1 MGKFT
6 SFFSK
11 NSFKRNLTF
20 LIVEGVLIVAVISS
34 GFVALGSIGAI
45 KTTTTPKSL
54 SVSNSRVASPPE
66 EAISLTEYSIPP
78 FIQSEEMWGA
88 SRQNPRANDEYEIP
102 VGVTYDKD
110 DFLPK
115 TAEPAPVLDTWIRRG
130 LSNEEELM
138 FTSLQGLVN
147 SRQPRIYTS
156 PADPKE
162 TGTAWQN
169 ILNIKF
175 NKPGD
180 PYELIN
186 KYKDEIR
193 GWIVYDDSNITVID
207 TANLA
212 CTMASVERGVAISPK
227 LLDKVAKFNLPIIA
241 DLRGEFNDKWEI
253 YEWMFDNYASRT
265 SDKAIIGI
273 NPNGVYGFVR
283 DYAMAVKACII
294 WLDPVMAEDCV
305 QMDKYMKRMV
315 QDGATYLGWWP
326 QEQEGVMYAADFG
339 VVTLAADW
347 SQNLSYFSG
356 SRTKP
361 LKQKDGFVPL
371 TDAQIKAPK
380 VYVAFLQSDGDN
392 MQYMQGR
399 MLSAWL
405 QEERGEFPLAWTTT
419 PCAAVLA
426 PDIWNFYAKSMNASN
441 DMLVSGPSGF
451 GYFYPQRW
459 VVPNEGADRDLY
471 PFVASPGLA
480 KHINKTDKLMGELG
494 MKTITVWNSSDG
506 AMTRQTK
513 NGVNYLQFFAD
524 NMPSIMGI
532 TQQEYD
538 LETEKHP
545 EYSGPALKWDFTD
558 SSNVY
563 KSRQQ
568 LDWRH
573 QNIALLTGKNGN
585 KFMSHHLAAA
595 YDESA
600 DGLKFVARK
609 CIQDW
614 DGKSP
619 LYIGLQGVP
628 WAELGGM
635 TVFQGVQQYINL
647 LTPSA
652 EFIRVDQMLDAQKR
666 LVENGYYKQLQDAN
680 R

>member
-6 SFFSK
+6 SFFAK
-11 NSFKRNLTF
+11 NSFKRNITF
-20 LIVEGVLIVAVISS
+20 LIVEGVLVVAIAVSGLVVVSS
-34 GFVALGSIGAI
+34 VGSIKT
-45 KTTTTPKSL
+45 KTTQMN
-54 SVSNSRVASPPE
+54 VSTARVSSPVASETSFLVPGYSIAPYIAPEEIKGYSRV
-66 EAISLTEYSIPP
+66 
-78 FIQSEEMWGA
+78 
-88 SRQNPRANDEYEIP
+88 NPRTNDKYELP
-102 VGVTYDKD
+102 VGVSYDKD

-115 TAEPAPVLDTWIRRG
+115 TAEPAAVLDTWVQRD
-130 LSNEEELM
+130 LSNEEQLM

-156 PADPKE
+156 PASPTE
-162 TGTAWQN
+162 TGNAWQN
-169 ILNIKF
+169 ILNLKF
-175 NKPGD
+175 NEPGD

-186 KYKDEIR
+186 KYKSEIR
-193 GWIVYDDSNITVID
+193 GWIIYDDSNITVID

-212 CTMASVERGVAISPK
+212 CTMAGVERGVAISPK
-227 LLDKVAKFNLPIIA
+227 LLDKVAKFDLPIIA
-241 DLRGEFNDKWEI
+241 DLRGEFSDKWEI

-273 NPNGVYGFVR
+273 NPNGVYGFIR
-283 DYAMAVKACII
+283 DYAMAVKSCII
-294 WLDPVMAEDCV
+294 WLDPVMAEDCI

-326 QEQEGVMYAADFG
+326 QEQEGVRYAADFG

-347 SQNLSYFSG
+347 SANLSYFSG
-356 SRTKP
+356 SRTQP
-361 LKQKDGFVPL
+361 IKQKDGFVPL
-371 TDAQIKAPK
+371 ADAQLTQPK
-380 VYVAFLQSDGDN
+380 VYVALLQSDGDN

-405 QEERGEFPLAWTTT
+405 QQERGDFPLAWTST
-419 PCAAVLA
+419 PCSAVLA
-426 PDIWNFYAKSMNASN
+426 PDIWNFYASTMNAQN
-441 DMLVSGPSGF
+441 DMLISGPSGF

-459 VVPNEGADRDLY
+459 VVPNEGENRELY
-471 PFVASPGLA
+471 PFVASQGLA
-480 KHINKTDKLMGELG
+480 RHINKTDKLMAELG

-506 AMTRQTK
+506 AMTRQIK

-524 NMPSIMGI
+524 NMPSLIGI
-532 TQQEYD
+532 TQQESD
-538 LETEKHP
+538 GGTEKDSNYIGDSP
-545 EYSGPALKWDFTD
+545 KWDFTD
-558 SSNVY
+558 SSNIY
-563 KSRQQ
+563 KGKQQ

-573 QNIALLTGKNGN
+573 QNLALMTGKNGN
-585 KFMSHHLAAA
+585 KFISHHLAAA

-600 DGLKFVARK
+600 EGLRSVARK

-614 DGKSP
+614 DGETP

-635 TVFQGVQQYINL
+635 TVFQSVQQYINL

-652 EFIRVDQMLDAQKR
+652 EFIRLDQMLDAQTR
-666 LVENGYYKQLQDAN
+666 LIEKGYYKQLQDAN